1 VFVSLC
7 YGESVLRLDGE
18 TAAGE
23 VEKRVYEKCKRRM
36 IWVEKC
42 LVKAC
47 NKDIGCVEN
56 VK

>member
-1 VFVSLC
+1 M
-7 YGESVLRLDGE
+7 LRLDGE

-47 NKDIGCVEN
+47 NKDAGCVEN